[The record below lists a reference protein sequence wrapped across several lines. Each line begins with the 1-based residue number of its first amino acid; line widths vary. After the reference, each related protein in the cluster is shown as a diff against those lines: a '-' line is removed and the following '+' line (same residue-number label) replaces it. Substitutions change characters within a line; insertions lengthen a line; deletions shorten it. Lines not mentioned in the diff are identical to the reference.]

1 MEYGIGDSAFD
12 PRWWLV
18 PAYKKPEHNNMPRE
32 NKVLNNKMKKA
43 RVILEHVNGILKNR
57 FKILTQLPFVVKDKA
72 TMKVCIKYIDACVI
86 LHNLLVGTRHNV
98 PDEFLVDIETL
109 SEIDECESLD
119 HQGKLMRPIHA
130 SC

>member
-1 MEYGIGDSAFD
+1 
-12 PRWWLV
+12 
-18 PAYKKPEHNNMPRE
+18 
-32 NKVLNNKMKKA
+32 
-43 RVILEHVNGILKNR
+43 
-57 FKILTQLPFVVKDKA
+57 
-72 TMKVCIKYIDACVI
+72 MKVCIKYIDARVI